1 MPTKTDPSNSNMMLS
16 LVSPQIAS
24 IPVRVDYSLLAKHL
38 FQATRHF
45 VLIGVEDYMNDGL
58 TTMEKFERP
67 RACDIRF
74 ATLPSGQQR
83 EGGWSSLEFPLEP
96 REKIRT
102 FRLNEMNGLLA
113 VITWFDEPVS
123 KEGKLRMRLRITRFP
138 KLVSMP
144 GAATQE
150 FPFEITARNNE
161 SSPDAW
167 IDIRE
172 DLIGVRV
179 HELEESTLRVY
190 DWRTGMC
197 RLEDRCPRGSQGTSF
212 VFLQDEA
219 IAVASRDSAAVNI
232 LAIPDKDS
240 ATATPPYP
248 KLAAAIRTLKIS
260 QEYLP
265 STSRNSLFLA
275 YDDDD
280 DLPPP
285 PEGELDIIFPSV
297 NCFSSVDSN
306 IVIINIIA
314 FGRSTD
320 IAIHSETLRSFSA
333 YASPLFPSVSVG
345 QYVGDA
351 GSVGQVIIPWEEW
364 GEGKAEVFTESS
376 GESMVDGS
384 WYATLSRDRR
394 LKIHD
399 FGSWWGAG
407 PQPSGS
413 GGKVILD
420 EFVGYNDAVVQF
432 RENRVLALILKE
444 HGDDGWFSSI
454 DVYQVSDLRDKENRS
469 DPTYHDVTPRGSKLA
484 TTS

>member
-1 MPTKTDPSNSNMMLS
+1 MPTKTDPPNSNMMLS
-16 LVSPQIAS
+16 IDTPNIAS
-24 IPVRVDYSLLAKHL
+24 IPVRADYSLLAKDL
-38 FQATRHF
+38 FQATPNF
-45 VLIGVEDYMNDGL
+45 VLIGVEDSINDDL
-58 TTMEKFERP
+58 STMEKFERS

-74 ATLPSGQQR
+74 AALPSFDQQ
-83 EGGWSSLEFPLEP
+83 GGGAWSSLEFPLEP

-123 KEGKLRMRLRITRFP
+123 KEGTLRMRLRLTRFP
-138 KLVSMP
+138 NLVPMP

-150 FPFEITARNNE
+150 FPFEIMARNNE

-167 IDIRE
+167 VDIHE

-179 HELEESTLRVY
+179 HEIEESILRVY
-190 DWRTGMC
+190 DWKTGMC
-197 RLEDRCPRGSQGTSF
+197 RLEDRCARGSQGTSF
-212 VFLQDEA
+212 VFLRDEA
-219 IAVASRDSAAVNI
+219 IAVACRDSASVNI

-260 QEYLP
+260 QQYLS
-265 STSRNSLFLA
+265 STSPNSLFA
-275 YDDDD
+275 PFDD
-280 DLPPP
+280 DLPTS
-285 PEGELDIIFPSV
+285 PEEELGIMFHSL

-306 IVIINIIA
+306 IVVVSIIR
-314 FGRSTD
+314 FGESTD
-320 IAIHSETLRSFSA
+320 IAIHRETLRSFSA

-345 QYVGDA
+345 QYVGDT

-364 GEGKAEVFTESS
+364 GEGKAEVFTELS

-394 LKIHD
+394 LKIYD

-407 PQPSGS
+407 PQPTGS

-420 EFVGYNDAVVQF
+420 NFVSYNDAVVQF
-432 RENRVLALILKE
+432 REKRVLGLILKE
-444 HGDDGWFSSI
+444 RGEDGWFSSI
-454 DVYQVSDLRDKENRS
+454 DVYQMSDSREKENS
-469 DPTYHDVTPRGSKLA
+469 DPIYDDITP
-484 TTS
+484 

>member
-1 MPTKTDPSNSNMMLS
+1 MKFF

-24 IPVRVDYSLLAKHL
+24 ISVRVDYSLLAKHL
-38 FQATRHF
+38 FQATQHF
-45 VLIGVEDYMNDGL
+45 VLVGVEDYMNDGL

-74 ATLPSGQQR
+74 ATLPSAQQR
-83 EGGWSSLEFPLEP
+83 GGWWTALKFPLEP

-102 FRLNEMNGLLA
+102 FRLNETNGLLA

-123 KEGKLRMRLRITRFP
+123 QEGKLRMRLRIKRFP
-138 KLVSMP
+138 KLEPMP

-179 HELEESTLRVY
+179 HEIEESTLRVY

-197 RLEDRCPRGSQGTSF
+197 RLEDRCPRGSQGTTF

-219 IAVASRDSAAVNI
+219 IAVASRDSSAVSI
-232 LAIPDKDS
+232 LTIPDKDS

-248 KLAAAIRTLKIS
+248 KLTAAIRTLKIS

-265 STSRNSLFLA
+265 PPGRNSLFPA
-275 YDDDD
+275 FDDDD

-297 NCFSSVDSN
+297 NCFSSTDSN
-306 IVIINIIA
+306 IVIINIIS

-351 GSVGQVIIPWEEW
+351 GSVGQVIIPWEDW
-364 GEGKAEVFTESS
+364 GKGKAEVFTEPSS

-420 EFVGYNDAVVQF
+420 EFVDYHDAVVQF

-444 HGDDGWFSSI
+444 RGDEGWFSSI
-454 DVYQVSDLRDKENRS
+454 DVYLVSNSRDKENRS
-469 DPTYHDVTPRGSKLA
+469 DPTYDDIAPWGSELA